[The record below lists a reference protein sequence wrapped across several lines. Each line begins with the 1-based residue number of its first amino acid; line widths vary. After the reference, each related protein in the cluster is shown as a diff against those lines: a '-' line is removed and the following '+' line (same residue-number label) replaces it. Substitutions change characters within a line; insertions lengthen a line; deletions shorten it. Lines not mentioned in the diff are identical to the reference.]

1 MTEQELFQA
10 ILQAE
15 ANDRELTEILKK
27 IRAGTADFQDTQRY
41 SARCAEI
48 EAKILSQNLSPAGTG
63 QNEQNCQQLLE
74 NQFEDTIQKESAV
87 QKALDQKQNI
97 HIQPKKPKFPA
108 VRVRKAAHSL
118 EDETVSED
126 VLRRRA
132 ENAVANI
139 AASFHD
145 DYIKENSEFRQKAGL
160 SCHVSRIGAFKC
172 CAWCAKLAGRYEKG
186 REPAEFWKRHD
197 KCTCQIVYEN
207 SKSRQRLSGNGNGW
221 KVDAEVRRRQNA
233 AKIEYKPTRFT
244 PEQAAA
250 LERQQLSQYRGLTIP
265 GKTDTEFSLFR
276 RIEYDESN
284 PLTAKREREF
294 KVYQVLNSQNTIFV
308 SEGARQEGIKPK
320 EFHQI
325 DVHLSEVYK
334 MMRINQSQNLPS
346 VYIIDSMEMNK
357 NAAAAYNPIL
367 NILYVNK
374 NIALYENDNVPPG
387 MNQFAC
393 YKDDRSSYVHELYH
407 WFDAEKFRHKY
418 GEVTQENYSSYIN
431 FINQEAKKKLDK
443 LEKTGYNKDSISQY
457 ASDEYA
463 DGRYYETY
471 TEYRVIDLLRGK

>member
-160 SCHVSRIGAFKC
+160 TCHVSRIGAFKC
-172 CAWCAKLAGRYEKG
+172 CAWCARLAGRYEKG
-186 REPAEFWKRHD
+186 REPADFWKRHD
-197 KCTCQIVYEN
+197 KCTCQISYETQ
-207 SKSRQRLSGNGNGW
+207 KLRQRLSGTGRGW
-221 KVDAEVRRRQNA
+221 KVDSEVRRRQVQA
-233 AKIEYKPTRFT
+233 IQYKPARFT
-244 PEQAAA
+244 REQAQA
-250 LERQQLSQYRGLTIP
+250 LELQQLSQYRGLTIA
-265 GKTDTEFSLFR
+265 GKTDIDYSQFR
-276 RIEYDESN
+276 KIEYNESN
-284 PLTAKREREF
+284 PLVAKRDKKF
-294 KVYQVLNSQNTIFV
+294 NVYQVMNSQNKIFV
-308 SEGARQEGIKPK
+308 SEGVRTEGIKPK
-320 EFHQI
+320 EFHKI
-325 DVHLSEVYK
+325 DMHLSEIYK
-334 MMRINQSQNLPS
+334 LMQINQNDNLPS
-346 VYIIDSMEMNK
+346 VYIIDGMEMNK
-357 NAAAAYNPIL
+357 PAAAAYNPIL
-367 NILYVNK
+367 NILYINRG
-374 NIALYENDNVPPG
+374 IALYDAENVPLV
-387 MNQFAC
+387 MEQFAC

-407 WFDAEKFRHKY
+407 WIDAEKFRHKY
-418 GEVTQENYSSYIN
+418 GEVTEENYNKYVD
-431 FINQEAKKKLDK
+431 FINQNAKKKLDK
-443 LEKTGYNKDSISQY
+443 LTQRGYNIVNGSPYAIS
-457 ASDEYA
+457 EYQKQK
-463 DGRYYETY
+463 YYETY
-471 TEYRVIDLLRGK
+471 TEYRVTNLLRE